1 MACWRLGA
9 QRHLASRLAPL
20 ITKLWLPPPCLQAD
34 SELDKQ
40 RRAEWRPGC
49 YVRVHGHISNFGGLL
64 LALLPQL
71 TLAVETRAAGW
82 AASGLGTAKPAPHN
96 RSFEGLPHPFLFW
109 RRSLSLQARTRR

>member
-64 LALLPQL
+64 LALL
-71 TLAVETRAAGW
+71 TSAGVV
-82 AASGLGTAKPAPHN
+82 A
-96 RSFEGLPHPFLFW
+96 FLSAYALHVV
-109 RRSLSLQARTRR
+109 RN